1 MSRLRTLSPRLWLW
15 ITLGAAV
22 LVRLILFLTYPVGHF
37 SDTNAYRGIAETVL
51 SADWPAYNYIRTP
64 GYPVFLALLG
74 PDRVVYAAQ
83 LTLGVAT
90 TLLLFYLGWK
100 VSGKGWFGA
109 LTGLAHTL
117 NLGQLFFEA
126 NILSESL
133 TTFLVVLLLA
143 GVAWLFDASPRLP
156 AWRIVLTGF
165 LIGLTGGILTLT
177 RPQFIFLPFWAA
189 FLLAVVWRR
198 RRGGVRWA
206 AALLL
211 GLTSLALIG
220 GWMIRLH
227 QRFGIW
233 GMDIM
238 SGYHLVQHTGA
249 WFEYVP
255 DEYAA
260 VRDTYIEYRER
271 RVRETGQPNNAIWDA
286 IPAIQ
291 EASGLG
297 FIELSQ
303 LMARLS
309 VRLILEHP
317 LRYLASA
324 AQGWWWFWKAPFYW
338 TPEAIASPAL
348 QAVLRG
354 LVLAERGGLFAANL
368 AFLAGSLVL
377 LWKKVRR
384 RLAPG
389 LFVWFAFGTV
399 WFTSILQTL
408 LDHGDNPRF
417 SVSIQ
422 SLVVLLVCWGIV
434 QFMGR
439 KDKANEATAA

>member
-1 MSRLRTLSPRLWLW
+1 MSRLRALSPRHWLW

-22 LVRLILFLTYPVGHF
+22 LTRLILFFAYPVGHF
-37 SDTNAYRGIAETVL
+37 SDTNAYRGIAETIL
-51 SADWPAYNYIRTP
+51 SPDWPAYNYIRTP
-64 GYPVFLALLG
+64 GYPLFLALLG
-74 PDRVVYAAQ
+74 PDRAVYAAQ
-83 LTLGVAT
+83 LTLGAAT
-90 TLLLFYLGWK
+90 ALLLFYMGWK
-100 VSGKGWFGA
+100 ISGQAWFGA
-109 LTGLAHTL
+109 LAGLMHTL

-143 GVAWLFDASPRLP
+143 GMTWLLHAPPRLA
-156 AWRIVLTGF
+156 AWRLLLMGF
-165 LIGLTGGILTLT
+165 LLGLTGGVLTLT

-189 FLLAVVWRR
+189 FLLVAVWRG
-198 RRGGVRWA
+198 RGAAIRWG

-211 GLTSLALIG
+211 GLTSLAFIG
-220 GWMIRLH
+220 GWMVKLH

-233 GMDIM
+233 GLDIM

-260 VRDTYIEYRER
+260 VRDTYLEYRQMR
-271 RVRETGQPNNAIWDA
+271 IRETGQPNNAIWDA

-309 VRLILEHP
+309 IRLILEHP
-317 LRYLASA
+317 LRYLVSA

-338 TPEAIASPAL
+338 TPEAIAPAGL
-348 QAVLRG
+348 RAVLRA

-368 AFLAGSLVL
+368 AFLAGSLAL
-377 LWKKVRR
+377 LWKKVRQ

-389 LFVWFAFGTV
+389 LIVWFVFGTI

-434 QFMGR
+434 QFIANR
-439 KDKANEATAA
+439 KRVHETVAA

>member
-1 MSRLRTLSPRLWLW
+1 MNLLRNLSPRGWLWL
-15 ITLGAAV
+15 TLGVAIF
-22 LVRLILFLTYPVGHF
+22 VRILLFLTYPVGHF

-64 GYPVFLALLG
+64 GYPLFLALLG

-83 LTLGVAT
+83 LSLGVAT

-100 VSGKGWFGA
+100 ISGQPWFGA
-109 LTGLAHTL
+109 LAGLAHSL

-133 TTFLVVLLLA
+133 TTFLVALLLG
-143 GVAWLFDASPRLP
+143 GVAWLLDAPPQRP
-156 AWRIVLTGF
+156 AWRLLLMGF
-165 LIGLTGGILTLT
+165 LLGLTGGLLTLT

-189 FLLAVVWRR
+189 FLLVALWHGRSAAL
-198 RRGGVRWA
+198 RWG

-211 GLTSLALIG
+211 ALTSLAFVG
-220 GWMIRLH
+220 GWMLKLH

-260 VRDTYIEYRER
+260 VRDTYIEYREMR
-271 RVRETGQPNNAIWDA
+271 RRETGQPNNAIWDA

-309 VRLILEHP
+309 IRLILEHP
-317 LRYLASA
+317 LRYLVSA

-338 TPEAIASPAL
+338 TPEAIAHPAL
-348 QAVLRG
+348 RAVVRA
-354 LVLAERGGLFAANL
+354 LVLLERGALFAANMT
-368 AFLAGSLVL
+368 FLAGSLAL

-389 LFVWFAFGTV
+389 LLVWFAFGTV

-422 SLVVLLVCWGIV
+422 SLVVLLVGWGIV
-434 QFMGR
+434 QFIGS
-439 KDKANEATAA
+439 KKKIHETAAA